1 MDSVTCETISCAPAG
16 ESCQWCGAYPNEWCQ
31 QPDLV
36 GTPATKDRDGNL
48 PPPPG
53 FVEPTTQK
61 CCTRCIGGCKVI
73 PDVTP
78 VNELDGD
85 ETVSYGDSKP
95 DPTMVDPQFILELA
109 KVLDMGADK
118 YARDN
123 WRKGTAYQRR
133 MASAMRHMLAW
144 IEGEDLDPESGLPH
158 LAHAAT
164 NCMFL
169 MNWQRR
175 GVGTDD
181 RFKPE

>member
-1 MDSVTCETISCAPAG
+1 M
-16 ESCQWCGAYPNEWCQ
+16 NE
-31 QPDLV
+31 
-36 GTPATKDRDGNL
+36 
-48 PPPPG
+48 
-53 FVEPTTQK
+53 F
-61 CCTRCIGGCKVI
+61 
-73 PDVTP
+73 
-78 VNELDGD
+78 DGD
-85 ETVSYGDSKP
+85 ETVSYGDNKP
-95 DPTMVDPQFILELA
+95 DPTMVDPQFILELS
-109 KVLDMGADK
+109 KVLGMGAEK
-118 YARDN
+118 YTRDN

>member
-1 MDSVTCETISCAPAG
+1 MDSVTCEKITCAPTDK
-16 ESCQWCGAYPNEWCQ
+16 SCEWCGAHPYEWCQ

-36 GTPATKDRDGNL
+36 GTPATKDRDENL

-53 FVEPTTQK
+53 FVEP
-61 CCTRCIGGCKVI
+61 
-73 PDVTP
+73 P
-78 VNELDGD
+78 VNEFDGD
-85 ETVSYGDSKP
+85 ETVSYGDNKP
-95 DPTMVDPQFILELA
+95 DPTMVDPQFILELS
-109 KVLDMGADK
+109 KVLGMGAEK

-144 IEGEDLDPESGLPH
+144 IEGDDLDPESGLPH